1 MYTVAIIAGGL
12 ASRMLP
18 LTEKIPKSL
27 LSVNGK
33 PFIHWQLDYLSK
45 QGIDKVVIC
54 TGFLGEQI
62 EDSVGD
68 GKKFGLEVVYSND
81 GPSLL
86 GTGGSLKQALP
97 HLGEHFFVLYGDS
110 FLPINFHDVQL
121 FYESL
126 GESALMTVFKNNG
139 QWDKSNVYYEKDR
152 IILYDKKSQLEAM
165 QFIDYGLGIL
175 SAEVFVPFKNKGY
188 LDLADVYNNLSK
200 AGRLAGYEVFERFY
214 EIGSHEGLKEAHFFL
229 EGV

>member
-1 MYTVAIIAGGL
+1 MYTVAILAGGL

-18 LTEKIPKSL
+18 LTEKMPKSL

-68 GKKFGLEVVYSND
+68 GKKFGLEVGYSND

-97 HLGEHFFVLYGDS
+97 YLGEHFFVLYGDS
-110 FLPINFHDVQL
+110 FLPINFHAVQL
-121 FYESL
+121 FYESI

-139 QWDKSNVYYEKDR
+139 QWDKSNVHYEKDQ
-152 IILYDKKSQLEAM
+152 IILYNKKSQL
-165 QFIDYGLGIL
+165 
-175 SAEVFVPFKNKGY
+175 
-188 LDLADVYNNLSK
+188 
-200 AGRLAGYEVFERFY
+200 
-214 EIGSHEGLKEAHFFL
+214 
-229 EGV
+229 